1 MGNLNS
7 SLLLLALTPVDSST
21 ATREPQSV
29 LTDVTSLLWLLI
41 IPVGLILAG
50 VLWLALVRRET
61 QRQSTIASRRK
72 AELDAWYRDLFDNAH
87 DILLTLDGEGR
98 LLSLNKAG
106 IKLLGWNQ
114 EQSPA
119 PSLVEWIATTDRERF
134 QTMLQELR
142 QGAAMAHGEITL
154 VPAPDSSTVWRMNLR
169 HQHLPGKDAE
179 IRGVAWDVTAQRRAQ
194 DALRESE
201 HRLRHSLE
209 ERIRIGRDLHDGII
223 QSIYAVGLSLGQCRR
238 LITTNADTAQQRLD
252 ETIRDLNG
260 IIREVRSF
268 IEGLEPEAL
277 KGREFQTAIETAAG
291 QLGVANRAEWSLN
304 VDIDAANALSAA
316 QAAGLLQIAREALSN
331 ALRHSSANRISTRL
345 SQPSADSIRLEI
357 TDDGRGFDPALPAR
371 QGLGLRNLQERTR
384 ELGGRFELIS
394 SPGQGTTIRIHL
406 NPNHQDGTA

>member
-7 SLLLLALTPVDSST
+7 SSLLLALTSVDPSP
-21 ATREPQSV
+21 ATRGQQSV

-50 VLWLALVRRET
+50 VLWLGLVRRET

-87 DILLTLDGEGR
+87 DILLTLDAGGR

-106 IKLLGWNQ
+106 TKLLGWNA
-114 EQSPA
+114 EDNPA
-119 PSLVEWIATTDRERF
+119 PSLVDWISIADRERF
-134 QTMLQELR
+134 QHMLQELR

-154 VPAPDSSTVWRMNLR
+154 VPTPDSSTVWRVNLR
-169 HQHLPGKDAE
+169 QQHLPGKDAE

-194 DALRESE
+194 EALRESE

-291 QLGVANRAEWSLN
+291 QLGVADRAEWSLN

-316 QAAGLLQIAREALSN
+316 QAAGLLQITRESLSN
-331 ALRHSSANRISTRL
+331 ALRHSNATQIATRL
-345 SQPSADSIRLEI
+345 SLPSPNTILLEI
-357 TDDGRGFDPALPAR
+357 TDDGRGFDPASPPR
-371 QGLGLRNLQERTR
+371 QGLGLRNLQERAQQ
-384 ELGGRFELIS
+384 LGGRFTLIS
-394 SPGQGTTIRIHL
+394 APGQGTTIQIHL
-406 NPNHQDGTA
+406 NPNPQDGPS

>member
-316 QAAGLLQIAREALSN
+316 QAAGLLQITREALSN

>member
-7 SLLLLALTPVDSST
+7 SLLLLAQTNLYSS
-21 ATREPQSV
+21 AAAQEPQSV

-41 IPVGLILAG
+41 IPVALILAG
-50 VLWLALVRRET
+50 VLWLGLVRRET

-87 DILLTLDGEGR
+87 DILLTLDDEGR
-98 LLSLNKAG
+98 LLSLNQAG
-106 IKLLGWNQ
+106 VKLLGWDEKQ
-114 EQSPA
+114 HPA
-119 PSLVEWIATTDRERF
+119 PSLLEWIAPADRERF
-134 QTMLQELR
+134 EHLLLDLR
-142 QGAAMAHGEITL
+142 QGAAMAHGEISL
-154 VPAPDSSTVWRMNLR
+154 APTPGSSTVWRVNLR
-169 HQHLPGKDAE
+169 HQHLPGKKAE

-194 DALRESE
+194 EALRESE

-223 QSIYAVGLSLGQCRR
+223 QSIYAVGLSLGQCKR
-238 LITTNADTAQQRLD
+238 LITTDAPGAHQHLD
-252 ETIRDLNG
+252 ATIQDLNS

-277 KGREFQTAIETAAG
+277 KGREFQTAIETAAN
-291 QLGVANRAEWSLN
+291 QLGVSNRAEWALN

-316 QAAGLLQIAREALSN
+316 QAAGLLQMTRESLSN
-331 ALRHSSANRISTRL
+331 ALRHSSAAHISARL
-345 SQPSADSIRLEI
+345 SQPSPDVIRLEI
-357 TDDGRGFDPALPAR
+357 SDDGRGFDPASPPR

-384 ELGGRFELIS
+384 ELGGSVDLLS

-406 NPNHQDGTA
+406 NPTHPDGPA